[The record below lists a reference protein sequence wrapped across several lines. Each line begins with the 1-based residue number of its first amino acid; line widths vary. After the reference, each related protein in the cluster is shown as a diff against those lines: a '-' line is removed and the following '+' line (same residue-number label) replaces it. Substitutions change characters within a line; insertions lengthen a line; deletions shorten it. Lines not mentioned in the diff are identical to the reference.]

1 MKRTTHKEGK
11 TEEWKVAGEDIVRT
25 VKKIIAEGNARQI
38 IIRNEK
44 GDDLLVI
51 PLTVG
56 VVGTLLLPMLA
67 AVGALAAFVTKCSI
81 IVVKKD
87 ETVS

>member
-1 MKRTTHKEGK
+1 MKQSKK
-11 TEEWKVAGEDIVRT
+11 TESANEEFKVDGEDLVRR
-25 VKKIIAEGNARQI
+25 VKDIIRAGNARQI
-38 IIRNEK
+38 IIRTEK
-44 GDDLLVI
+44 GEDLLVI

-87 ETVS
+87 